1 MKKTKLWK
9 RIAGW
14 LLVFLL
20 VLQLPVNAFAEDW
33 NANEAYTSE
42 ETDLAGQDILEEDIS
57 ADEQVDSEEGTLSDD
72 QVDLT
77 EEDTDDIQ
85 IAEDG
90 DSEFDLETEEPVT
103 GESEF
108 TDGSAALFSDGT
120 DQSEGETGESKEIQV
135 TVSVSKDGEFLDDK
149 DGKPMAG
156 RVITLSGQSSY
167 TMDDALRVAHDL
179 YYPGGAEAGY
189 DYHADDAGI
198 FDGVIYRLWGYDKKN
213 VPYIKSSLNRNS
225 ANYGSALGR
234 TVENGD
240 EMHFFIQSK
249 KGQDKLAFF
258 TEEEQTVTEGQ
269 PIVLR
274 LRQEDDAGR
283 AYSECEGASIYI
295 DGIKQENIVTDAEGK
310 VTLPE
315 LEAREK
321 PYFITV
327 EKRINNNGTEI
338 TAISA
343 AYANITVVPGGV
355 DKGDYISSVRL
366 CIKNSETEVK
376 EESVNAFDGTQA
388 FNFPIGFSHG
398 EFYVN
403 VSTMESI
410 PEGCTLYAVYTS
422 PLDDTVKRV
431 KLSQDSSTLLKNTSV
446 KYSSKAILSIGFEVR
461 KNGNILQ
468 SVEVPIH
475 YKARLNELTVSD
487 SWGHEFPTGLQD
499 TTESQN
505 LEVTVPEN
513 TEYIDIAGSDNDCYG
528 SIAENPEQEFSNE

>member
-90 DSEFDLETEEPVT
+90 DSEFDLEMEEPVT

-198 FDGVIYRLWGYDKKN
+198 FDGVIYRY
-213 VPYIKSSLNRNS
+213 
-225 ANYGSALGR
+225 
-234 TVENGD
+234 
-240 EMHFFIQSK
+240 FF
-249 KGQDKLAFF
+249 
-258 TEEEQTVTEGQ
+258 
-269 PIVLR
+269 
-274 LRQEDDAGR
+274 
-283 AYSECEGASIYI
+283 
-295 DGIKQENIVTDAEGK
+295 
-310 VTLPE
+310 
-315 LEAREK
+315 
-321 PYFITV
+321 
-327 EKRINNNGTEI
+327 
-338 TAISA
+338 
-343 AYANITVVPGGV
+343 
-355 DKGDYISSVRL
+355 
-366 CIKNSETEVK
+366 
-376 EESVNAFDGTQA
+376 
-388 FNFPIGFSHG
+388 
-398 EFYVN
+398 
-403 VSTMESI
+403 
-410 PEGCTLYAVYTS
+410 
-422 PLDDTVKRV
+422 
-431 KLSQDSSTLLKNTSV
+431 
-446 KYSSKAILSIGFEVR
+446 
-461 KNGNILQ
+461 
-468 SVEVPIH
+468 
-475 YKARLNELTVSD
+475 
-487 SWGHEFPTGLQD
+487 
-499 TTESQN
+499 
-505 LEVTVPEN
+505 
-513 TEYIDIAGSDNDCYG
+513 
-528 SIAENPEQEFSNE
+528 